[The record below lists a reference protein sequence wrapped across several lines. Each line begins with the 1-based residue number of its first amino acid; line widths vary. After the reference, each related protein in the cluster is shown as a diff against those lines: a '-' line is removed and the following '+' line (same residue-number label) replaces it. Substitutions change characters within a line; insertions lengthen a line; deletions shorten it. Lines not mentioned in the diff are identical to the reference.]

1 MSTTYI
7 FPQLSS
13 LFVTSMSV
21 ISFTILAVYGFLE
34 LREKHLHYSKF
45 WNSGSKTFAVKEI
58 KLSSRT
64 GMLIAYTPAF
74 LAAVAS
80 FVIYPQEDIR
90 MLLLSSALTIH
101 FLKRILEVLFVHKYS
116 GGMIL
121 DSAVI
126 ISLSYGVCTAS
137 VTYAQSLTK
146 GLPEPSI
153 DLKYLGCLL
162 FILGISGNFYHHCL
176 LSRMRRLKGDKE
188 YKIPK
193 GGLFGIIIC
202 PHYLFEII
210 GFVGVAL
217 ISQTLYGFSFTIGS
231 ALYLIARSYMTR
243 RWYVSKFEDFPKN
256 VKALIPYVL

>member
-101 FLKRILEVLFVHKYS
+101 FLKRILEVLVLLPPFPFIFLFPDMAKKCTS
-116 GGMIL
+116 SL
-121 DSAVI
+121 DDF
-126 ISLSYGVCTAS
+126 LS
-137 VTYAQSLTK
+137 
-146 GLPEPSI
+146 I
-153 DLKYLGCLL
+153 
-162 FILGISGNFYHHCL
+162 
-176 LSRMRRLKGDKE
+176 
-188 YKIPK
+188 
-193 GGLFGIIIC
+193 
-202 PHYLFEII
+202 
-210 GFVGVAL
+210 
-217 ISQTLYGFSFTIGS
+217 
-231 ALYLIARSYMTR
+231 
-243 RWYVSKFEDFPKN
+243 
-256 VKALIPYVL
+256 